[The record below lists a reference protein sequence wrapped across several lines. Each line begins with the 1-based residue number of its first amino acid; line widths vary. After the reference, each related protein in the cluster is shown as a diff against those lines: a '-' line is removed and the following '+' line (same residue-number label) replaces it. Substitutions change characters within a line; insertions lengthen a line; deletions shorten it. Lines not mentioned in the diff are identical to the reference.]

1 MKAFHLFLSIAP
13 IALACPAWASPAAV
27 VADAGGATAA
37 EQSEAPS
44 PEAKP
49 EAAREVFSTGVAKGR
64 DILDAAISTS
74 SIRESQVQKL
84 SARSLTEIFHN
95 IAGVRSEV
103 SNGEVNNNITV
114 RGLPMASTGAKFLQL
129 QEDGLPV
136 VEFGDMITG
145 GADMFLRADL
155 NLSQVEAIRGGS
167 ASTFASNS
175 PAGIINL
182 MSKTGDVEGGSLM
195 LSTGIDYEEYRA
207 DFDYGAKISDT
218 LRFHVGGFYRQGE
231 GPRRAGYDA
240 VKGGQLKF
248 NITKEFTGGH
258 IRLYGK
264 FLDDRA
270 PAYLPSPITVTG
282 NPSDLTFTTV
292 PGFDANKDAFLSPYI
307 ASQVTQDENNK
318 TVTRDIREGIRSKV
332 KSVGAEAQF
341 DIGEWTITDRFRYSD
356 ISGRYITPYPAIKAP
371 AGTIAALFGG
381 PGATL
386 RYATGPNKGQL
397 INDPALN
404 GNGLIAAVGLSDN
417 ELKSFDNVT
426 NDFRATRV
434 WNIGGGD
441 LTTTAGFYKS
451 RQSVET
457 YASYSSVLSD
467 VVGGGKAALVDISTA
482 TGIPLSE
489 NGYYSYD
496 GVFFGGFPRKGIKVH
511 YDTNAAF
518 GSLNFKTGP
527 LAIGGSLRYDFGS
540 AKGVVSSYALSGSLG
555 SFPKDVNGNGVISAP
570 EANVGFLPATTAPVD
585 YNYHYLSYSAGVNY
599 RVAEPFAV
607 FARYS
612 RGARANADRL
622 LFSAAVNPADGS
634 LANRDALIDYVKQAE
649 AGFKFREANFSLN
662 ATAFMANTLEHN
674 SYFGPIIDRKYKA
687 YGVEL
692 ESSYRAGIFNITA
705 GATYTH
711 AEISNDRVDT
721 TVIGNKP
728 AGAPT
733 LFGYITP
740 EISTELFSVGANF
753 YGITSRFATD
763 TNDIKM
769 PGYVLVNPFVQVRP
783 VKNLTV
789 AVNVNNL
796 FNTKGITTLTAPT
809 PLAANIGGVT
819 VINGRTISGSV
830 RFDF

>member
-1 MKAFHLFLSIAP
+1 MKAHYLFLSIAP
-13 IALACPAWASPAAV
+13 LALATPAWADAGA
-27 VADAGGATAA
+27 ADAAQGSASSKEVTAPA
-37 EQSEAPS
+37 G
-44 PEAKP
+44 
-49 EAAREVFSTGVAKGR
+49 AAREVFSTGVAKGR

-84 SARSLTEIFHN
+84 GARSLAEIFHN

-103 SNGEVNNNITV
+103 SNGEVNNNVTV

-136 VEFGDMITG
+136 VEFGDIITG

-195 LSTGIDYEEYRA
+195 LSTGLDYEEYRA

-218 LRFHVGGFYRQGE
+218 LRFHIGGFYRQGE
-231 GPRRAGYDA
+231 GPRSAGYDA
-240 VKGGQLKF
+240 LKGGQIKF

-270 PAYLPSPITVTG
+270 PAYLPMPMTITGT
-282 NPSDLTFTTV
+282 PSDPKFAPLT
-292 PGFDANKDAFLSPYI
+292 GFDANKDVLLSRYI
-307 ASQVTQDENNK
+307 TSQLALDQNNN
-318 TVTRDIREGIRSKV
+318 TVTDDIRDGIRSKV
-332 KSVGAEAQF
+332 KSLGLEAQF
-341 DIGEWTITDRFRYSD
+341 EISDWTVTERFRFSD
-356 ISGRYITPYPAIKAP
+356 ISGKYITPYPAIVAP
-371 AGTIAALFGG
+371 AVTVAALFGG

-386 RYATGPNKGQL
+386 RYAGGPNKGQL
-397 INDPALN
+397 VPANAN
-404 GNGLIAAVGLSDN
+404 GNGLISALGLADN
-417 ELKSFDNVT
+417 TLKSFDNIT
-426 NDFRATRV
+426 NDIRVSRV
-434 WNIGGGD
+434 WKLGD
-441 LTTTAGFYKS
+441 AELTTTAGFYKS
-451 RQSVET
+451 RQTVET
-457 YASYSSVLSD
+457 YSAYASTLSD

-482 TGIPLSE
+482 TGFPLSE
-489 NGYYSYD
+489 NGYFSYD
-496 GVFFGGFPRKGIKVH
+496 GAFFGGFPRKGINVD

-540 AKGVVSSYALSGSLG
+540 ANGFVSSYALAGSVG
-555 SFPKDVNGNGVISAP
+555 SFVKDMNGNGAISFP
-570 EANVGFLPATTAPVD
+570 ETQVGFLPAGNTSPVD
-585 YNYHYLSYSAGVNY
+585 YTYHYLSYSAGVNY
-599 RVAEPFAV
+599 RVSEPFAV

-622 LFSAAVNPADGS
+622 LFSAAVNPASGA
-634 LANRDALIDYVKQAE
+634 LANRDALVDYVKQAE
-649 AGFKFREANFSLN
+649 AGFKFRTSNFSFN
-662 ATAFMANTLEHN
+662 STAFMANTLEHN
-674 SYFGPIIDRKYKA
+674 SYFGPTIDRKYKA
-687 YGVEL
+687 YGLEL
-692 ESSYRAGIFNITA
+692 ESSYRTGIFSVTA

-711 AEISNDRVDT
+711 AEISNDRFDP

-728 AGAPT
+728 AGSPT

-740 EISTELFSVGANF
+740 EISTDLFSVGANV
-753 YGITSRFATD
+753 YGITGRYATD
-763 TNDIKM
+763 TNDYKM

-783 VKNLTV
+783 VERLTV
-789 AVNVNNL
+789 ALNVNNL
-796 FNTKGITTLTAPT
+796 FDTKGITTLNAPT
-809 PLAANIGGVT
+809 ALAPTVGSVT
-819 VINGRTISGSV
+819 AINGRTISASV